1 MERRSRQP
9 RQAGALI
16 LHEKL
21 IDETG
26 GITEFRIWQ
35 VPKSTEYP
43 EGIRYSC
50 AYVPPGEDQPAVLY
64 DVHRGKLHHR
74 HVEGIEDPYRFTT
87 VRQLLEDFRAD
98 VDRIKTARGRAQ
110 S

>member
-1 MERRSRQP
+1 MERRPRQP
-9 RQAGALI
+9 RQAGALV
-16 LHEKL
+16 LHEKI

-26 GITEFRIWQ
+26 GIIEFRIWQ
-35 VPKSTEYP
+35 VPKSTGYP

-64 DVHRGKLHHR
+64 DVHHGKLHHR
-74 HVEGIEDPYRFTT
+74 HVEGIEHPYRFTT
-87 VRQLLEDFRAD
+87 VRQLLEDFRTD
-98 VDRIKTARGRAQ
+98 VDRIKAARGSAQ

>member
-16 LHEKL
+16 LHEKI

-26 GITEFRIWQ
+26 GITEFKIWQ
-35 VPKSTEYP
+35 VQKSTDYP

-50 AYVPPGEDQPAVLY
+50 AYVPPGEDQPAVVY

-74 HVEGIEDPYRFTT
+74 HVEGIEHPYQFTT

-98 VDRIKTARGRAQ
+98 VDRVKTVRGGA
-110 S
+110 SS